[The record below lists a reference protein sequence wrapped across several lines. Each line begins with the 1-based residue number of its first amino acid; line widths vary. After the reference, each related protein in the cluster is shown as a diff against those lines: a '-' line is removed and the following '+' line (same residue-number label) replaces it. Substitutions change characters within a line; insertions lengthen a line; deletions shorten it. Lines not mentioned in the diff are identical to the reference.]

1 MSSEE
6 TDIEDSGNSLSDV
19 NSLNDGFARMQFE
32 SSSSNEE
39 VTDDNF
45 DLQV

>member
-6 TDIEDSGNSLSDV
+6 TDTEDSGHLLSDV
-19 NSLNDGFARMQFE
+19 SSLDDDFARMQFE
-32 SSSSNEE
+32 SSSYEE
-39 VTDDNF
+39 VTDDTV